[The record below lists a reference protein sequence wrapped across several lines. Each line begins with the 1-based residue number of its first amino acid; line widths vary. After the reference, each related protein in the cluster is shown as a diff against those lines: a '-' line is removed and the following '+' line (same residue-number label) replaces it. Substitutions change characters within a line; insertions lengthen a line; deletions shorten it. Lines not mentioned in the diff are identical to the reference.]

1 MERRGAERRAPVC
14 NIIPFSYVDGPGNR
28 TSIFFQGCGFRCTYC
43 HNPESIRM
51 CIHCGVC
58 VPGCPAEALQTIDGK
73 VVWDRGLCI
82 GCDRCIQVCPH
93 SSNPRIR
100 WRTAA
105 ELWAECAPQLPFI
118 QGITVSGGECTRQHL
133 FLPDLFD
140 LAHCA
145 GKTAFVD
152 TNGETLFSEMP
163 HLTRAMDMAMLDVK
177 STLEEEHL
185 ALTGRSC
192 ATVLE
197 NLRYL
202 ADLGKLYEIRTVV
215 APGFRSADTVD
226 VASRILAA
234 YPQVRY
240 KLIRFR
246 NWGVRGPMEGAESPG
261 AGIMEE
267 LGALACENGV
277 EQVEIV

>member
-1 MERRGAERRAPVC
+1 MERRASERRAPVC

-28 TSIFFQGCGFRCTYC
+28 TSIFFQGCGFRCAYC

-58 VPGCPAEALQTIDGK
+58 VPECPAGALCLAEGK
-73 VVWDRGLCI
+73 VVWNQSLCI
-82 GCDRCIQVCPH
+82 GCDGCIQVCPH
-93 SSNPRIR
+93 GSNPRIR
-100 WRTAA
+100 CLTAD
-105 ELWAECAPQLPFI
+105 ELWAECTPQLPFI

-133 FLPDLFD
+133 FLPGLFD
-140 LAHCA
+140 LAHEA

-152 TNGETLFSEMP
+152 TNGETLFSQMP
-163 HLTRAMDMAMLDVK
+163 HLTRSMDMAMLDVK
-177 STLEEEHL
+177 SALEKEHL
-185 ALTGRSC
+185 TLTGRSC

-215 APGFRSADTVD
+215 APGLRSADTVD
-226 VASRILAA
+226 VASRILAG
-234 YPQVRY
+234 YPGVRY

-246 NWGVRGPMEGAESPG
+246 NWGVRGPMEGAESPSTE
-261 AGIMEE
+261 IMEE
-267 LGALACENGV
+267 LRSIAHANGV